1 MKDCK
6 YEHTIKGDRGGPVK
20 HPPITKLVSSLKRVS
35 TFLEVKSQNTY
46 PGLIQTGPY
55 IENIRAVIGL
65 VTSPRFVEIDESGHN
80 FLNGYRS
87 YNCRWKLNT

>member
-6 YEHTIKGDRGGPVK
+6 YEHTIKGDQGGPVK
-20 HPPITKLVSSLKRVS
+20 HSLMANLVSSLKRVS

-55 IENIRAVIGL
+55 IENLRAVIGL
-65 VTSPRFVEIDESGHN
+65 VTSPRFMEINESGHN
-80 FLNGYRS
+80 FPNGYVN
-87 YNCRWKLNT
+87 YNR

>member
-55 IENIRAVIGL
+55 IENLRAVIGL
-65 VTSPRFVEIDESGHN
+65 VTSPRFVKIDES
-80 FLNGYRS
+80 
-87 YNCRWKLNT
+87 